1 MSAGQLIIIWVGTFV
16 AAWVLLTV
24 YHAGRDKGRWED
36 AWALG
41 GFMAIGITF
50 FAFIVWLAILFW

>member
-1 MSAGQLIIIWVGTFV
+1 MSAGQLIITWLAVFV

-24 YHAGRDKGRWED
+24 YHAWRDKWCWED
-36 AWALG
+36 AWAMG

-50 FAFIVWLAILFW
+50 FAFIVWLAILLW